1 MKETNKRKTTMEDV
15 DTLISKALKL
25 IDVWEEEPRTRHT
38 AD

>member
-1 MKETNKRKTTMEDV
+1 MEDV

-25 IDVWEEEPRTRHT
+25 IDEWQAEPRTRKL

>member
-1 MKETNKRKTTMEDV
+1 MEDV

-25 IDVWEEEPRTRHT
+25 IAEWEEEPRTRHT